1 MPRAR
6 RAIRTLL
13 DAAPRGGHAAA
24 KVARDAAAKCAGLL
38 NPAASATVVSEP
50 AVSASAA
57 LAAIRRIQLRWS
69 AESWIRTGSGCGHAA
84 TPADTRW
91 TARDVRGKRRAMLE
105 QPELRYARCG
115 GLNLAYQVIGD
126 GALDILEVPGLLNHI
141 EVIWE
146 NPGLVRYVERL
157 ARIGRVILMDRRGTG
172 LSDRIRGGSR
182 PTLAERAGDIGA
194 VLDAAG
200 STSAVLI
207 GIADGGLVAI
217 EYAAQRPERVRAL
230 ILYATGPSW
239 VQRPDYP
246 YGLSAEVVD
255 EVLARIER
263 EWGTGTMAA
272 PFGDDSPVAR
282 EFFARVE
289 RRACTPRAASAL
301 MRNSFTDDV
310 RGRLADVRV
319 PTLVVQRRDHPA
331 WPFEGGVYLAEHIAG
346 ARLVE
351 DRSPFA
357 VLVEFRERRALGDA
371 VEEFLTGVAA
381 MPSAER
387 VLAAILFTDIVD
399 STGRAAALGDAAWRA
414 LLEAHDRAVRD
425 AVDAAGGQI
434 VDRAGDGVLVRF
446 DAVERAVR
454 CAQAIL
460 GATRRLGLTLRAG
473 VHAGD
478 CELRG
483 DRLAGL
489 TVHIGARIAA
499 LAAPGEVLVSE
510 VVPRLA
516 AGCELAFDERGLHEL
531 RGVPGTWR
539 LFTVRA

>member
-1 MPRAR
+1 
-6 RAIRTLL
+6 
-13 DAAPRGGHAAA
+13 
-24 KVARDAAAKCAGLL
+24 
-38 NPAASATVVSEP
+38 
-50 AVSASAA
+50 
-57 LAAIRRIQLRWS
+57 
-69 AESWIRTGSGCGHAA
+69 
-84 TPADTRW
+84 
-91 TARDVRGKRRAMLE
+91 MLE
-105 QPELRYARCG
+105 QPEVRYARCG
-115 GLNLAYQVIGD
+115 GLNLAYQVIGE
-126 GALDILEVPGLLNHI
+126 GAFDLLEVPGLLNHI

-172 LSDRIRGGSR
+172 LSDRLRSGAR
-182 PTLAERAGDIGA
+182 PPLAERAGDIGA

-200 STSAVLI
+200 STRAVLI
-207 GIADGGLVAI
+207 GIADGGPVAI
-217 EYAAQRPERVRAL
+217 EYAAQHRERVQAL
-230 ILYATGPSW
+230 ILYATGPSS
-239 VQRPDYP
+239 VQRPGYP
-246 YGLSAEVVD
+246 HGRPPKVVD
-255 EVLARIER
+255 DILERVER

-272 PFGDDSPVAR
+272 PFGDESAAAR

-289 RRACTPRAASAL
+289 RRACTPRAAVAL
-301 MRNSFTDDV
+301 MRTNFTDDV
-310 RGRLADVRV
+310 RDRLADVRV

-331 WPFEGGVYLAEHIAG
+331 WPYEGGVYLAEHIPG

-357 VLVEFRERRALGDA
+357 ALVEFRERRALGDA

-387 VLAAILFTDIVD
+387 VLAAVLFTDIVD

-414 LLEAHDRAVRD
+414 LLEGHDRAVRD
-425 AVDAAGGQI
+425 AVANAGGRI
-434 VDRAGDGVLVRF
+434 VDHAGDGVLIRF
-446 DAVERAVR
+446 DGVERAVR

-478 CELRG
+478 CEVRG

-489 TVHIGARIAA
+489 AVHVGARIAA
-499 LAAPGEVLVSE
+499 LAAPGEVLVSD

-516 AGCELAFDERGLHEL
+516 AGCDLAFDDRGIQAL
-531 RGVPGTWR
+531 RGVPGEWR
-539 LFTVRA
+539 LFAVRA